1 MEQLSKYMMF
11 VRICLLSLFLSA
23 AFLSIGQNVV
33 SSQNKYI
40 LEIDNLLK
48 NEDFRTLYFYTRKIQ
63 ESHDYKSETE
73 TKLIKYNI
81 FFLLLYKVNDGELNA
96 ANQTLDSLSQELEKE
111 NNDKFKYLLKG
122 VNGII
127 KYRQGEFISCLE
139 YLSESV
145 QFLSAFQNRNRFDNY
160 FQALFLRYLG
170 RAYSETGV
178 YLQAI
183 STLQKSNQIFE
194 ELTYFENTYINYK
207 FIGRVYLL
215 SSRKNDSL
223 DVFALENYLYAL
235 QGFKKFNIQTEIPW
249 IYTIIADYYL
259 EQNLTDQAKLYQDS
273 AYILLN
279 KKDDILLL
287 GLSQNNFGKIS
298 EINGDI
304 KNAKI
309 YYLEAINNYKKI
321 KNYSNRATSFYNLS
335 FILLKE
341 KQLTKALHYADSSLL
356 FSIKAQNS
364 DKIAIAYLL
373 ISDIY
378 KTKSDYKNAYNY
390 FLKSHKLSDKLL
402 QKQSVEIAYSYKILY
417 KTEQKES
424 EIILLRQEGELKD
437 LKVDKYK
444 NYGFL
449 FVVFLMLSLTVYL
462 IRRKRTQRIKAIRF
476 KLKGQEDEKQRL
488 SRELH
493 DGIGSSLKGI
503 AIKINHLAE
512 KNDLEKNA
520 VEIVKNIT
528 DVNDELR
535 RISHDLA
542 LPFQSSLDK
551 NIRKLVERV
560 NEHNSL
566 SIFYN
571 SFPSDGWDLTD
582 YNVSN
587 ELYRIVQE
595 AINNILEH
603 SDSDN
608 AEIQLTRS
616 KNKILLTISDDGKGF
631 EHSDEESSG
640 IGMLNI
646 QSRVKVIN
654 GKISIISEPDGGT
667 FIEISVPY

>member
-11 VRICLLSLFLSA
+11 VRFCLLSFLLSA

-33 SSQNKYI
+33 STQNKYI
-40 LEIDNLLK
+40 LEIDSLLK
-48 NEDFRTLYFYTRKIQ
+48 KEDFRTLYFYTRKIQ
-63 ESHDYKSETE
+63 ESHDYQSKTE
-73 TKLIKYNI
+73 TKLIKYNV
-81 FFLLLYKVNDGELNA
+81 FFLSLYKVNNGQLNDA
-96 ANQTLDSLSQELEKE
+96 SQILDSLLQELEKE
-111 NNDKFKYLLKG
+111 NNDKYKYLLKG
-122 VNGII
+122 VNGIV
-127 KYRQGEFISCLE
+127 KYRQGEFITSLE

-145 QFLSAFQNRNRFDNY
+145 QYLSAFPNRNKFDNY

-194 ELTYFENTYINYK
+194 ELTYIENTYINYK

-235 QGFKKFNIQTEIPW
+235 QGFKRFNIKTEIPW

-259 EQNLTDQAKLYQDS
+259 EKNQADQAKLYQDS
-273 AYILLN
+273 AYMLLN

-304 KNAKI
+304 KNAKK
-309 YYLEAINNYKKI
+309 YYIEAINNYREI
-321 KNYSNRATSFYNLS
+321 KNCSNRATSFYNLS

-341 KQLTKALHYADSSLL
+341 KQLIKAADYADSSLL

-364 DKIAIAYLL
+364 DKIARAYLL

-378 KTKSDYKNAYNY
+378 KAKADYKNAYNY

-402 QKQSVEIAYSYKILY
+402 QKQSVEIANSYKILY

-424 EIILLRQEGELKD
+424 EILLLKHEGELKD
-437 LKVDKYK
+437 LKVSKYK
-444 NYGFL
+444 NYVVL
-449 FVVFLMLSLTVYL
+449 FVVVLMFSFSVYL
-462 IRRKRTQRIKAIRF
+462 IRRKRTKKINAIRF

-551 NIRKLVERV
+551 NIRKFVERV
-560 NEHNSL
+560 KTHNSL

-571 SFPSDGWDLTD
+571 SFPSDGWELTD

-587 ELYRIVQE
+587 ELYRIIQE

-603 SDSDN
+603 SDSDK

-631 EHSDEESSG
+631 DQNHTENSG
-640 IGMLNI
+640 IGILNI

-654 GKISIISEPDGGT
+654 GKISIASEPDGGT